1 MKKTKTKNKQTT
13 AKKKKHN
20 KKINA
25 KGYICIFM
33 FDMINNHN
41 QYLWN
46 SLYYFQI
53 EIWKYWSAGF
63 YVTT

>member
-1 MKKTKTKNKQTT
+1 MKTKLVNVITNEKNKSKKQTNNNN
-13 AKKKKHN
+13 KKKHN

-41 QYLWN
+41 QYL
-46 SLYYFQI
+46 
-53 EIWKYWSAGF
+53 
-63 YVTT
+63 

>member
-13 AKKKKHN
+13 TKKKHN

-41 QYLWN
+41 QYL
-46 SLYYFQI
+46 
-53 EIWKYWSAGF
+53 
-63 YVTT
+63 

>member
-1 MKKTKTKNKQTT
+1 MKTKLVNVITNEKNKNKKQTNNN
-13 AKKKKHN
+13 KKKHN

-41 QYLWN
+41 QYL
-46 SLYYFQI
+46 
-53 EIWKYWSAGF
+53 
-63 YVTT
+63 